1 MKINTIVSLVFVA
14 TGFLSCKDSA
24 KPETVSTYELVWNDE
39 FDQAETQ
46 IDTSKWFLETEAP
59 NNGAWYNNELQHYT
73 DRLDNVY
80 VSDGTLKIVAKK
92 EDYTH
97 SGTTQAYT
105 SSRLNSKFKFTYGR
119 VEVRAKLPRAQGTWP
134 AIWMLGENLTTAGWP
149 ACGEIDI
156 MEQLFEDF
164 LMVQCAI
171 HVPASYG
178 DTPVLKQFN
187 VSDVTENFHVYGVE
201 WTPKELLFF
210 VDDTFYFTYAPEEKN
225 DANWPFYSNQFILLN
240 IAMGGNLGGTVAPDF
255 TQDAMEV
262 DFVRVYQKK

>member
-1 MKINTIVSLVFVA
+1 MKINTLLFLSIAVVTLGSCEPAKKAPVA
-14 TGFLSCKDSA
+14 T
-24 KPETVSTYELVWNDE
+24 EYELVWSDE
-39 FDQAETQ
+39 FDQELQQLDAT
-46 IDTSKWFLETEAP
+46 KWFLETEAP

-80 VSDGTLKIVAKK
+80 VSEGSLKIVAKK

-105 SSRLNSKFKFTYGR
+105 SARLNSKFKFTYGR

-134 AIWMLGENLTTAGWP
+134 AIWTLGENLESVGWP

-164 LMVQCAI
+164 LSVQCAI

-178 DTPVLKQFN
+178 DDTIVKKVA
-187 VSDVTENFHVYGVE
+187 VSDVTENFHVYGLE
-201 WTPKELLFF
+201 WTEDELRFF
-210 VDDTFYFTYAPEEKN
+210 VDDTAYFTYAPESKT
-225 DANWPFYSNQFILLN
+225 DANWPFYRNQFLLLN
-240 IAMGGNLGGTVAPDF
+240 IAMGGNLGGTVTPDF
-255 TQDAMEV
+255 TQDTMEV
-262 DFVRVYQKK
+262 DYVRVYQKK

>member
-1 MKINTIVSLVFVA
+1 MKINTFVGLVFVTA
-14 TGFLSCKDSA
+14 GFLSCNDSV
-24 KPETVSTYELVWNDE
+24 KPETVSTYELVWSDE

-105 SSRLNSKFKFTYGR
+105 SSRLNSRFKFTYGR
-119 VEVRAKLPRAQGTWP
+119 VEVRAKLPVRKGYGRPYGCW
-134 AIWMLGENLTTAGWP
+134 EKNLTTAGWP

-164 LMVQCAI
+164 LMMQCAV
-171 HVPASYG
+171 HVPANYG

-187 VSDVTENFHVYGVE
+187 VSDVTSKISCVWSRSGPQR
-201 WTPKELLFF
+201 TAFF
-210 VDDTFYFTYAPEEKN
+210 VDDTFISPMLLKKKTMLTG
-225 DANWPFYSNQFILLN
+225 PF
-240 IAMGGNLGGTVAPDF
+240 IAINLF
-255 TQDAMEV
+255 
-262 DFVRVYQKK
+262 Y

>member
-1 MKINTIVSLVFVA
+1 MKINTFVSLVFVTA
-14 TGFLSCKDSA
+14 GFLNCKDSV
-24 KPETVSTYELVWNDE
+24 KPETVATYELVWSDE
-39 FDQAETQ
+39 FDQVETQ

-80 VSDGTLKIVAKK
+80 LSDGTLKIVAKK

-119 VEVRAKLPRAQGTWP
+119 VEVRAKLPHAQGTWP

-171 HVPASYG
+171 HAPANYG
-178 DTPVLKQFN
+178 DTPMLKQFN

-201 WTPKELLFF
+201 CGPLKIC
-210 VDDTFYFTYAPEEKN
+210 V
-225 DANWPFYSNQFILLN
+225 S
-240 IAMGGNLGGTVAPDF
+240 V
-255 TQDAMEV
+255 
-262 DFVRVYQKK
+262 